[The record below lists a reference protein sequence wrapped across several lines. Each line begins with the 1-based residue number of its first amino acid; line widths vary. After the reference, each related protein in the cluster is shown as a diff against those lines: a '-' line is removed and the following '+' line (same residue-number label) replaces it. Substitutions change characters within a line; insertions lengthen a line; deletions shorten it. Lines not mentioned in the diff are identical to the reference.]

1 MIKCSQRD
9 QTSYLKPGHCAFQ
22 HSSSNDTMVAACPYF
37 FRHSLLE
44 NWLLQ
49 LPKRK
54 NDLNTFMCEN
64 LNREVGEDICG
75 KCKNGTGPNIYSAG
89 SECTKCSAWNIVYYL
104 TVPPNNHPFCN
115 SSAVQNQFDGSANG
129 ALCTVLQWISSIL

>member
-1 MIKCSQRD
+1 M
-9 QTSYLKPGHCAFQ
+9 SYLKPGHCAFQ

-44 NWLLQ
+44 NLLLQ

-64 LNREVGEDICG
+64 LNREVSVVNVRMAPAQIS
-75 KCKNGTGPNIYSAG
+75 TQLAVSAR
-89 SECTKCSAWNIVYYL
+89 NVVHVI
-104 TVPPNNHPFCN
+104 
-115 SSAVQNQFDGSANG
+115 
-129 ALCTVLQWISSIL
+129 